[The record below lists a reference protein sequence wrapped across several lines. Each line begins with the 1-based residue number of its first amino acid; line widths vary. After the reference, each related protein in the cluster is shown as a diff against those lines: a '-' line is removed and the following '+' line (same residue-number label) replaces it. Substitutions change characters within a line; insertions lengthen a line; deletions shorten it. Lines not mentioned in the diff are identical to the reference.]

1 MYLQCRLKRK
11 GSNTFKIGLFRSS
24 AFIYLHFCRDD
35 ANPPPLHQEDST
47 QKESKLPLVS
57 ITYYNILHEILTV
70 TKRQPI
76 AFHQT
81 HRTVLHLAM
90 RGVSLKGVPKFKWF
104 VTRFFRTLSFK
115 RKNQR

>member
-1 MYLQCRLKRK
+1 MNLQRRLKRK
-11 GSNTFKIGLFRSS
+11 GSNTFKIGGGGGGRKIDLLFHSS

-47 QKESKLPLVS
+47 QKESKLLLVC
-57 ITYYNILHEILTV
+57 ITYYNILHEIFTV

-90 RGVSLKGVPKFKWF
+90 RGVSLEGVPKFKW
-104 VTRFFRTLSFK
+104 L
-115 RKNQR
+115 